1 MSSSSPKIVIHWL
14 EHSRAQRVV
23 WLLEE
28 LGLPYEVKHYKRDP
42 KTLLAPDE
50 LREVHPLGK
59 SPVAVIT
66 DNGQTIT
73 VAESGAI
80 VEFLIERYGSEQL
93 SVPASSSDLGARADY
108 LLWLHWAEGSGMFP
122 LLLSMIFAQMPK
134 QAPWLARPLVSA
146 VASGV
151 MSQFVLPRLKSN
163 FAFIEQ
169 SLEGKEFFAGGKLTG
184 ADIMMS
190 FVAEGLEVAPV
201 PSSKYPNI
209 TRWHAAVKERA
220 AYKKAETT
228 GGQNNLS
235 VFMQ

>member
-1 MSSSSPKIVIHWL
+1 MRAQCPVVLATPADAVSSPTSLLSSGFSLDHFIALLRWRGCT
-14 EHSRAQRVV
+14 RA
-23 WLLEE
+23 
-28 LGLPYEVKHYKRDP
+28 VKHYKRDP

-80 VEFLIERYGSEQL
+80 VEFLIERYGSEEL

-184 ADIMMS
+184 ADS
-190 FVAEGLEVAPV
+190 A
-201 PSSKYPNI
+201 SHHS
-209 TRWHAAVKERA
+209 
-220 AYKKAETT
+220 
-228 GGQNNLS
+228 
-235 VFMQ
+235 MQGSPTPLTD